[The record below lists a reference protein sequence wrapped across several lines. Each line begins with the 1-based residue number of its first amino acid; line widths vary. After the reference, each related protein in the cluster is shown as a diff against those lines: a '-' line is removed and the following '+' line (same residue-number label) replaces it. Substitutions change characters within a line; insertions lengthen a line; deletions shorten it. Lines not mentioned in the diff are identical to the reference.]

1 MGLDDLPI
9 VAGLAKD
16 AGRETLLFDYAAAAF
31 QDDFVDEGLGGEGK
45 RKVDL
50 DLHVVVACV

>member
-1 MGLDDLPI
+1 MVGLDDLPI

-31 QDDFVDEGLGGEGK
+31 QDDFVGEGK